1 MTGGR
6 SLDQPSTEE
15 ADREGC
21 LRGPWS
27 ATGGI
32 DAAREAQSH
41 WASRPVR
48 ERLAVIRRLRQRMAI
63 EPDRLLAA
71 IRMPQKATA
80 AEKLSQEVLPLA
92 EACRFVERRAAKLLA
107 PRRLS
112 TRHRP
117 AWLLGSTVEITR
129 EPFGVV
135 LVVAPWNYPL
145 LLPGVQAVQALAAG
159 NAVLVKPG
167 RGGAP
172 VMTAFAEL
180 LYEAGLDRHLLQ
192 VLPEEAQ
199 AATGAIEAG
208 VDKVVLTGSADT
220 GRRVLA
226 TAAPHLTPATMEL
239 SGCDAVFVLA
249 DADPDRVAAALAFG
263 LRLNAGATCIAP
275 RRVFIPR
282 ALAGALEKR
291 LIEALRP
298 LPPVAAD
305 AAAARCAVALAE
317 EAVGEGARLAFG
329 ELAVA
334 ERMQPLV
341 LANASAAMRL
351 LSSDVFAPVLAIL
364 PVDDEAAALAAARAC
379 PYALG
384 ATIFG
389 SPAAARRF
397 AARVRAGCVVI
408 NDMIAPTADPR
419 FPFGGRGESGFG
431 VTRGAEG
438 LLEMTQIKAIALRR
452 SRWLPHLDPPGP
464 FDEPLMRA
472 YLAAAHAGGWFCR
485 CAAVG
490 RLLRHLISFVRSS
503 RKPSVREKNRD
514 ER

>member
-1 MTGGR
+1 MTGRLPRGR
-6 SLDQPSTEE
+6 MPAAQRAGEE
-15 ADREGC
+15 AAGVSPESTAEPIG
-21 LRGPWS
+21 
-27 ATGGI
+27 AV
-32 DAAREAQSH
+32 REAQAE
-41 WASRPVR
+41 WARRPIG
-48 ERLAVIRRLRQRMAI
+48 ERLAVIRQLRQRMAS

-71 IRMPQKATA
+71 MRMPQKATA

-92 EACRFVERRAAKLLA
+92 DACRFVERRAAKLLT

-117 AWLLGSTVEITR
+117 AWLHGCVVELTR
-129 EPFGVV
+129 EPYGVV
-135 LVVAPWNYPL
+135 LVIAPWNYPL

-167 RGGAP
+167 RNSRA
-172 VMTAFAEL
+172 VIAVFAEML
-180 LYEAGLDRHLLQ
+180 CEAGLDRPLLQ
-192 VLPEEAQ
+192 VLPEEAE
-199 AATGAIEAG
+199 AATAAIGAG
-208 VDKVVLTGSADT
+208 VDKVLLTGSADT
-220 GRRVLA
+220 GRQVLA
-226 TAAPHLTPATMEL
+226 TAAPHLIPATMEL

-249 DADPDRVAAALAFG
+249 DADLDRVAAALAFG
-263 LRLNAGATCIAP
+263 LRLNGGATCISP
-275 RRVFIPR
+275 RRVFVPR
-282 ALAGALEKR
+282 AIAIALEER
-291 LIEALRP
+291 LIDALRP

-305 AAAARCAVALAE
+305 PSAARRAVTLAE

-341 LANASAAMRL
+341 LADAAATMRL
-351 LSSDVFAPVLAIL
+351 LSSDVFAPVLAIV

-389 SPAAARRF
+389 SPAAARRL

-452 SRWLPHLDPPGP
+452 SRWLPHLDPSGP

-472 YLAAAHAGGWFCR
+472 YLAAAHARGWSRR

-490 RLLRHLISFVRSS
+490 RLLRQLLLVAWS
-503 RKPSVREKNRD
+503 KGMPSATREQQ
-514 ER
+514 